1 MYIVDTNILIFL
13 LKKKYGMVSYLS
25 QLNQDVFFIS
35 SMTRF
40 EVEVGGQKDGIS
52 QRELINILDT
62 FVQLPFDAKTVK
74 IAVPL
79 FVALGAK
86 RHMFKDAMIAATAIA
101 HNMTLITADKD
112 FACISGLKYVL
123 LALE

>member
-1 MYIVDTNILIFL
+1 MA
-13 LKKKYGMVSYLS
+13 SYLS
-25 QLNQDVFFIS
+25 QLDQDVFFIS

-40 EVEVGGQKDGIS
+40 EVEVGGQKEGIS

-86 RHMFKDAMIAATAIA
+86 RHMFKDAMIAATAVA

-112 FACISGLKYVL
+112 FARISGLKYVL